1 TTEKDFYGMCYLS
14 REVCVVFARDGI
26 SHSAKGSTRKTNL
39 ALEDSEH
46 RLQDHPITELAMLTL
61 DKNPVEAK

>member
-1 TTEKDFYGMCYLS
+1 MPTTNTRHVHTSASYLL
-14 REVCVVFARDGI
+14 RTQFQL
-26 SHSAKGSTRKTNL
+26 TRKTNL